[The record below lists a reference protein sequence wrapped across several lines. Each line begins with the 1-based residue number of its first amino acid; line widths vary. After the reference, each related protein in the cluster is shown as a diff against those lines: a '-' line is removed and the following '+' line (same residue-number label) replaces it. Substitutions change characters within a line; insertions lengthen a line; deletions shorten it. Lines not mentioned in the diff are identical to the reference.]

1 GTPQRLVGL
10 RASASLFST
19 LQASPAL
26 GRVFDATAENPGQD
40 RFAVL
45 SHGLWQSQFAGD
57 PGVVGRD
64 FRLNGDTYQV
74 TGVMPESFVFPNSA
88 TQLWIPFAFTAEQK
102 SDEERGNEYS
112 ESVGR
117 LAPGATIEQLNAQ
130 MD

>member
-1 GTPQRLVGL
+1 NAYPKMGLEDAGTSIPDYFDRREQAPALEDLAIYSGISLNLAADGTPQRLVGL

-64 FRLNGDTYQV
+64 IRLNGDTYQV
-74 TGVMPESFVFPNSA
+74 TGVMPESFVFPNS
-88 TQLWIPFAFTAEQK
+88 
-102 SDEERGNEYS
+102 
-112 ESVGR
+112 
-117 LAPGATIEQLNAQ
+117 
-130 MD
+130 